1 MIRRSAK
8 PDTVVD
14 TCREVVEHVVLCDVP
29 WKGYEALLE
38 AFGDRRLRHSYDDG
52 MLEIMSPLKR
62 HDRNKKLLARLLE
75 MAAYELDIEIQ
86 GIGSTTL
93 RKEAQRKGLEPDEC
107 YYVAHEA
114 DVRFEEDYDPNR
126 DPPPDLA
133 LEVDVTHSE
142 VGRMEIYASLGV
154 PEVWRLKDDNLTYYR
169 LSREG
174 KYVRTP
180 RSKAFPLLTPSIVE
194 KFIQRRREVSENQV
208 IREFVAWLRDISKK
222 S

>member
-8 PDTVVD
+8 TNAAIAAYP
-14 TCREVVEHVVLCDVP
+14 EVVEHIVLYDVP
-29 WKGYEALLE
+29 WEGYEALLE

-52 MLEIMSPLKR
+52 VLEIMSPLKR

-93 RKEAQRKGLEPDEC
+93 RKERRRKGLEPDEC
-107 YYVAHEA
+107 YYVEHEPQ
-114 DVRFEEDYDPNR
+114 VRFEEDYDPDR

-133 LEVDVTHSE
+133 IEVDVTHSE
-142 VGRMEIYASLGV
+142 VGRMEIYAGLGV
-154 PEVWRLKDDNLTYYR
+154 PEVWRLKDDHLTYYR
-169 LSREG
+169 LSRDG

-180 RSKAFPLLTPSIVE
+180 RSKAFPPLTPSVLE
-194 KFIQRRREVSENQV
+194 KFMQRRREVSENQV
-208 IREFVAWLRDISKK
+208 VRDFVAWLRDISKK